1 MIYQKP
7 KEGVVVAVEGVDV
20 EDTEVS
26 QAGLEA
32 GLQVNNF
39 NFLRRDWP

>member
-7 KEGVVVAVEGVDV
+7 KEGVVVAVEGVHV

-32 GLQVNNF
+32 GLQVSNF
-39 NFLRRDWP
+39 NFL